1 MRGNVLGFLDFFKS
15 TPSLKRFA
23 TIAADGLRA
32 EGYNAP
38 IQFDQPGF
46 RLLLGANAEL
56 IFNLNNFYRD
66 YCRVSRVERKN
77 VVQSYSKSMI
87 GNQLPKTFADAKSK
101 LLPILRSR
109 SIVEYVALTVTGETG
124 VTDLPAAQSF
134 STDTAIMLA
143 YDTEH
148 SMMTLTES
156 MLAGWGVSFATAL
169 AVATDNLRDATVAS
183 FEQVAPGLFIGTW
196 NDAYETSRLLF
207 PDVVYQLGLGGEP
220 LIMIPTRNRFMVASA
235 KDRAAQLAMVGMAR
249 QFVEAE
255 GRQVSA
261 LMYRFEQGRAVECAP
276 SDPEVAGLMAE
287 FLRKTLADDYAGQKE
302 MLEKSHEKTGAD
314 IFVASY
320 QVLSSR
326 QTGRETSFSVW
337 TENVD
342 TLLPETDLVALVS
355 PAEMEDGSAGP
366 PKLIAWSDLQAATG
380 AFERLPERY
389 PARYKPVNF
398 PDRAAREAL
407 PATEL

>member
-1 MRGNVLGFLDFFKS
+1 MGFFDFFKS
-15 TPSLKRFA
+15 TPSPERFA

-32 EGYNAP
+32 EGYSAP
-38 IQFDQPGF
+38 IQIDQPGF
-46 RLLLGANAEL
+46 RLLLGADGTH

-66 YCRVSRVERKN
+66 YCRVSKAERRN
-77 VVQSYSKSMI
+77 VIQRYAKSMV
-87 GNQLPKTFADAKSK
+87 GNELPASFADAKSK

-109 SIVEYVALTVTGETG
+109 SMIEYVALSATGEPG
-124 VTDLPAAQSF
+124 NSNLPAAQPF

-148 SMMTLTES
+148 SMMTLS
-156 MLAGWGVSFATAL
+156 ASALADWGVSFATAL

-183 FEQVAPGLFIGTW
+183 FDQVAPGLFLGTW
-196 NDAYETSRLLF
+196 DDAYETSRLLF
-207 PDVVYQLGLGGEP
+207 PDLVYQLGVGGEP
-220 LIMIPTRNRFMVASA
+220 LVMIPTRSRLMVVSA
-235 KDRAAQLAMVGMAR
+235 NDRAAQLTMIRLAR
-249 QFVEAE
+249 QFVEDE

-261 LMYRFEQGRAVECAP
+261 LMYRFEQGRAVECTP

-287 FLRKTLADDYAGQKE
+287 FLRSTLAEDYAGQKE
-302 MLEKSHEKTGAD
+302 MLEKSHEETGID

-320 QVLSSR
+320 QVLSS
-326 QTGRETSFSVW
+326 QHTGRKASFSVW

-355 PAEMEDGSAGP
+355 SAELEDGSAGS
-366 PKLIAWSDLQAATG
+366 PKLVAWHELQAATG
-380 AFERLPERY
+380 AFERLSDRY

>member
-1 MRGNVLGFLDFFKS
+1 MGFFDFFKS
-15 TPSLKRFA
+15 TPSPERFA

-32 EGYNAP
+32 EGYSAP
-38 IQFDQPGF
+38 IQIDQPGF
-46 RLLLGANAEL
+46 RLLLGDDGQQ
-56 IFNLNNFYRD
+56 IFNLHNFYRD
-66 YCRVSRVERKN
+66 YCRVSRGERKE
-77 VVQSYSKSMI
+77 VIQRYVKSMVV
-87 GNQLPKTFADAKSK
+87 NELPKAFADAKSR

-109 SIVEYVALTVTGETG
+109 SMIEYVALTADGDPEINN
-124 VTDLPAAQSF
+124 LPASQPF
-134 STDTAIMLA
+134 SADTAIMLA

-156 MLAGWGVSFATAL
+156 ALADWGVSFATAL
-169 AVATDNLRDATVAS
+169 SVATDNLRDATVSS

-196 NDAYETSRLLF
+196 DDSYDTSRLLF
-207 PDVVYQLGLGGEP
+207 PDVVYQLGVGGEP
-220 LIMIPTRNRFMVASA
+220 VVMIPTRNRIMVVSEN
-235 KDRAAQLAMVGMAR
+235 DRAAQLVMIGLAR
-249 QFVEAE
+249 QFVEEE

-261 LMYRFEQGRAVECAP
+261 LMYRFEQGRVVAWAP

-287 FLRKTLADDYAGQKE
+287 FLRKTLAEDYAGQKE
-302 MLEKSHEKTGAD
+302 MLEASHEKSGAD

-320 QVLSSR
+320 QVLSSKK
-326 QTGRETSFSVW
+326 TGFEASFTVW

-355 PAEMEDGSAGP
+355 TAELEDGSSGP
-366 PKLIAWSDLQAATG
+366 PKLVAWRELQAATG

-398 PDRAAREAL
+398 PDQAAREAL